1 MKYQYMITQ
10 LKCFAPEDVWYLLAK
25 RSRGHALK
33 IPLFLKE
40 LAILQRGRESLKKAI
55 LLFANNSQLVKTN
68 LKKGA

>member
-1 MKYQYMITQ
+1 MLYKVY
-10 LKCFAPEDVWYLLAK
+10 
-25 RSRGHALK
+25 K
-33 IPLFLKE
+33 IPLHPLFQRGRFPYIPLFGKE